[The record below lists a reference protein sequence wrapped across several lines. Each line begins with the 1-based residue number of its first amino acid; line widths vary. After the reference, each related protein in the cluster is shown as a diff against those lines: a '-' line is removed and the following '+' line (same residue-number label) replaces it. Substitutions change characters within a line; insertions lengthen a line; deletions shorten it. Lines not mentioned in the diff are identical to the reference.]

1 MAIQDYY
8 ETNVPDQTIDV
19 SSDNR
24 KFQTSIIIKQ
34 DPQKA
39 GVLSYLTQ
47 AEQAQPQRPT
57 RSAPQTMRPSGGGGY
72 N

>member
-24 KFQTSIIIKQ
+24 RFQTSIIIKQ

-39 GVLSYLTQ
+39 GVLSFLSQ
-47 AEQAQPQRPT
+47 VEQTQPQRPT
-57 RSAPQTMRPSGGGGY
+57 QSAPQTMRPSGGGGY